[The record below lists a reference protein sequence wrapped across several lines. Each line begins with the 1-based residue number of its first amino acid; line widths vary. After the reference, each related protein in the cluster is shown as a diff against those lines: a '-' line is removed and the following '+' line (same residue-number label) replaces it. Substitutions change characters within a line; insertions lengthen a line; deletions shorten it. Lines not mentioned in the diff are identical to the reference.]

1 VIECPLAARAQQ
13 ARKVWRLGGTT
24 GRYAAGA
31 VEREFISLLG
41 GAAATWPINFKPN
54 QFRRQVGKSVDF
66 SLCPSNL
73 EHYVTAVHVAEVVQS
88 ILSGVPP
95 LWSRFSWERRRRRKK
110 FNARVLRGLWRNKL
124 AYVVLAFEQTFMN
137 QNKHSSR

>member
-1 VIECPLAARAQQ
+1 MRMGPESSSGDKLTC
-13 ARKVWRLGGTT
+13 
-24 GRYAAGA
+24 AAGA

-73 EHYVTAVHVAEVVQS
+73 EHYVTAVHVERSCSPSLVASLHCGADSVGNGGGVERNLMRVFFEDCGEV
-88 ILSGVPP
+88 
-95 LWSRFSWERRRRRKK
+95 
-110 FNARVLRGLWRNKL
+110 N
-124 AYVVLAFEQTFMN
+124 
-137 QNKHSSR
+137 